1 MTFRKWPPDVAD
13 AGAKAW
19 LESIAED
26 VRDLRRSIDALTA
39 AVNRDNASIRD
50 GLETIEQD
58 FGRLANAMDPRAAK
72 TPDWALAKAAMDP
85 KNAPSTFAEFTTIEK
100 VEDPC

>member
-1 MTFRKWPPDVAD
+1 MTLRKWPPDVAD

-26 VRDLRRSIDALTA
+26 V
-39 AVNRDNASIRD
+39 
-50 GLETIEQD
+50 
-58 FGRLANAMDPRAAK
+58 
-72 TPDWALAKAAMDP
+72 
-85 KNAPSTFAEFTTIEK
+85 PSTFAEFTTIEK